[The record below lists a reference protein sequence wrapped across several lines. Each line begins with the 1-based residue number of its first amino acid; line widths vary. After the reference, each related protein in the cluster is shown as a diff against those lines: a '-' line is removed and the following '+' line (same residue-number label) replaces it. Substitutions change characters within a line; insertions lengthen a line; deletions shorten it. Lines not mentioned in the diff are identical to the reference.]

1 MTRRKHS
8 PEPLP
13 DDLAAL
19 VEGGVIPMYLATN
32 MAKTRRASVASAA
45 ASAAEEAVASAR
57 REERDRL
64 APVWARYVL
73 VHGPGWADM
82 VLQGLPLREAVAFI
96 REWNGCDPA
105 TCHHQ
110 PLTDEERQA
119 LALAMIAADA
129 RASPPTAP

>member
-8 PEPLP
+8 AEPVP

-19 VEGGVIPMYLATN
+19 VAAGVIPTYLATT
-32 MAKTRRASVASAA
+32 MAKTRRASVARAAETAAEAA
-45 ASAAEEAVASAR
+45 AASAR
-57 REERDRL
+57 REERDRM
-64 APVWARYVL
+64 APAWARSVL

-82 VLQGLPLREAVAFI
+82 VLQGLPLGEAVAFI

-110 PLTDEERQA
+110 PLTDEERHA
-119 LALAMIAADA
+119 LALAMIEADA
-129 RASPPTAP
+129 RAAPPTAP